1 MRLRYTQSSFKDG
14 VLSPRMHGQVELDL
28 YKSSVA
34 TLQNFVV
41 LPQGAVTRRP
51 GTYFAA
57 EVADS
62 TQATRIIPFSF
73 GGADSYILE
82 MGHQYIRFYKEDGV
96 LKEKDSSNIVQDS
109 PYEIISP
116 FTAAQLDEISYVQ
129 SADIIFFAHPD
140 VAPTRLKREVKGA
153 SEAGAADDT
162 KWSFDPPEF
171 IDGPYD
177 TVNSDESRTLTIAG
191 TYTQKPL
198 TPLEVNSAEHFLQLK
213 NHGLLDGQEIK
224 IAHTVTG
231 YTRHPKNN
239 TTYYVVNATANTFQI
254 ADGKDNNTGRP
265 KAPVKFGKEATVNNV
280 LTYVYTEDGTTNGT
294 KGPDQVDATQS
305 IIEKGGTVTAT
316 IAEDDFFDSTRDAG
330 RLIRFNTFKG
340 DQLYWSYGVIDED
353 TITDDGSNTNNK
365 ATVTLKRDLLLTG
378 DTSEWQLGQWNA
390 TDGYPRT
397 VTIFQQRLVYAGSEE
412 FPQTIWFSK
421 TADFYNFAAS
431 EPIGTATGQTT
442 SSGARVIG
450 EQINA
455 DNAISLIVDSDT
467 VDQVVWLLSGRKL
480 IMGTTGGVFN
490 IYGSENNLSITP
502 ANFTIEKATQFPC
515 EKFTNAALIDKSAIF
530 IQANARRLLEL
541 DYSSGQDDSTK
552 LAIDMTLRAEHLT
565 RPKLKRIAFQSQP
578 YSIIWAVMEDG
589 TLASCTFEKLLN
601 MYAWSS
607 HVIGGSYSSSNAV
620 VEDLAVIPRGSHD
633 QLWFIVKRTINGATV
648 RYIEYVDRYF
658 DNGDLDEENLKTA
671 NFVDCSLLAKDLVNK
686 FNSVSGLN
694 HLEGELVGV
703 HVGGGAHSKKTIS
716 GGSITLDD
724 SVNYAVAGLP
734 YVSDLQTLPLV
745 QGPQGVMF
753 GHKRRIHKLAIK
765 YLETLGV
772 KIGLGDIEEDYTEV
786 LFRTSDRELGNPPE
800 LFTGEKSSPIIN
812 KSFDLGEI
820 VVRSDGTFPT
830 TLLALSFDYE
840 ASDV

>member
-57 EVADS
+57 EVQDS
-62 TQATRIIPFSF
+62 AQATRIIPFSF

-96 LKEKDSSNIVQDS
+96 LKGKDASGTVLTTA
-109 PYEIISP
+109 YEISSP
-116 FTAAQLDEISYVQ
+116 FDAAQLDQISYVQ

-140 VAPTRLKREVKGA
+140 VAPTRLKREVRGA

-177 TVNSDESRTLTIAG
+177 SVNSDEDKILTIAG
-191 TYTQKPL
+191 TYSTKSLTQ
-198 TPLEVNSAEHFLQLK
+198 LEVNSAEHFLQLK
-213 NHGLLDGQEIK
+213 NHGLLDGQEIRLT
-224 IAHTVTG
+224 HSSTS
-231 YTRHPKNN
+231 YTKHPKTA

-254 ADGKDNNTGRP
+254 TETKNATTGRP
-265 KAPVKFGKEATVNNV
+265 EAPVKFGTQATVNGV
-280 LTYVYTEDGTTNGT
+280 LTYVYTHDGSTSGN
-294 KGPDQVDATQS
+294 KGPEKVDATQS
-305 IIEKGGTVTAT
+305 IILKGQTVTAT

-340 DQLYWSYGVIDED
+340 DQLYWCYGVIDS
-353 TITDDGSNTNNK
+353 IANSGAYSNNE
-365 ATVTLKRDLLLTG
+365 AIVTLKRDLLLTG
-378 DTSEWQLGQWNA
+378 ETSEWQLGQWNV

-397 VTIFQQRLVYAGSEE
+397 VTIFQQRLVYAGSQE

-431 EPIGTATGQTT
+431 EPVGTATGQTT

-607 HVIGGSYSSSNAV
+607 HVIGGSFSSSNAV

-633 QLWFIVKRTINGATV
+633 QLWFIVKRTINGSTK

-658 DNGDLDEENLKTA
+658 DNSDSEDSVLKTA
-671 NFVDCSLLAKDLVNK
+671 NFVDCSLLAKDLVTK

-703 HVGGGAHSKKTIS
+703 HVGGGAHDKKTIAS
-716 GGSITLDD
+716 GSITLDD

-753 GHKRRIHKLAIK
+753 GHKRRVHKLAVK

-772 KIGLGDIEEDYTEV
+772 KIGLGDNDEDYSEV
-786 LFRTSDRELGNPPE
+786 LFRTSDITMGNAPE

-820 VVRSDGTFPT
+820 VVRSDGTFPA